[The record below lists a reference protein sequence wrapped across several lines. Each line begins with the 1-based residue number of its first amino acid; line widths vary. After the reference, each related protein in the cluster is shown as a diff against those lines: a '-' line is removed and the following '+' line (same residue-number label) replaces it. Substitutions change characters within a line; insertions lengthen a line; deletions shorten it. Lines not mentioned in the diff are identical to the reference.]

1 MAKIKVEKN
10 KNFTVMSNYHL
21 RDRRLGAKAIGIM
34 SFMLALPDH
43 WDFSVAGL
51 AKCLGEGRDSITSG
65 LKKLEKYG
73 YLVRVQKTG
82 KGNRFAGYEYILY
95 ENPSAKNAEFPFT
108 ENPLTE
114 NPFTENPQQINTKE
128 IITKEIITK
137 RNNKYI
143 CAKDCAYV
151 KKRLEKDNL
160 NKSNPISEKNNLTK
174 SKPIS
179 EKNNLTKSEPISEKK
194 QSKTQEEKA
203 FLNEFENSYWKKYPR
218 KRGKEQARK
227 YYLAARKNGVSFE
240 TIDRALDKF
249 VAAMQAERRDPTK
262 IMYGS
267 TWLSK
272 KAWEDD
278 YETTNNSSYNIDEYL
293 KTMDTFEE
301 EKLPGVTY
309 L

>member
-128 IITKEIITK
+128 IITKKIITK
-137 RNNKYI
+137 KNNKYI

-160 NKSNPISEKNNLTK
+160 NKSN
-174 SKPIS
+174 PIS

-227 YYLAARKNGVSFE
+227 YYLAARKNGVRFE
-240 TIDRALDKF
+240 TIDGALDKF
-249 VAAMQAERRDPTK
+249 IAAMKAEKRDPTK

-278 YETTNNSSYNIDEYL
+278 YETTDKPSYNIDEYL